1 MIALHYAR
9 MPLLTYINRVLT
21 QWHSDKAGEDDFLK
35 WDPKMFT
42 DFREEHGNVD
52 VLICKLLSSLAF
64 VYYCWPMA
72 FFLLVLFSDGIDIVI
87 HLTLLSLLLL
97 LTVFFCVVA

>member
-1 MIALHYAR
+1 

-64 VYYCWPMA
+64 VYSCWPMA
-72 FFLLVLFSDGIDIVI
+72 FFLLVLFSDGIDIV
-87 HLTLLSLLLL
+87 TLLSLLLL